1 MNVIAV
7 ITDPEEV
14 RKILLH
20 LVKIGPGRAAD
31 RHRGWIQTSCNLLS
45 VSLPAPGE
53 YCVLR
58 CLSAASERLPLDSRL
73 G

>member
-1 MNVIAV
+1 MEVIAV

-20 LVKIGPGRAAD
+20 LVKIGRSPPGLTAP
-31 RHRGWIQTSCNLLS
+31 GWIQTSCNLLS

-53 YCVLR
+53 QHVS
-58 CLSAASERLPLDSRL
+58 SAFVGLPNSSVSHSV
-73 G
+73 